1 MATTSHLLESLLAS
15 LTPGRI
21 TALVILL
28 TIASF
33 AIDSTK
39 KPTYPKSLPR
49 VGYTGGIRATI
60 RNWTNLSN
68 YHNWVEEGYN
78 KYGKHG
84 RSFVTPASP
93 SQPDEIV
100 VPRQQVAWMLEQPET
115 LLNTQEAHKDV
126 LFGKY
131 NFFNVDDHFPT
142 KVMHKHLARNLV
154 TLLPGIQQEV
164 ADSIDLAFGT
174 DDTENWKTLNLWEA
188 LLVIVPRV
196 MNRLAVGLP
205 LCRNQAF
212 LSSQVAFADDVFR
225 NCLIL
230 TLFPTV
236 LHPLVGRLVTLPN
249 RYHFHQ
255 GYQLLKPIIEQRLR
269 EYESFESS
277 ESETPPEESLI
288 TWLIRQAKADN
299 LPHEQ
304 TPYMIAM
311 RLLPIEFAAI
321 HTTVITL
328 HALFLDLLSSDP
340 SLHYLSI
347 LREETSSVLSQEPNG
362 IWTKTGLARLYRTDS
377 AIRES
382 MRLST
387 FSTGL
392 THRKVVSKEGI
403 TNPFEGWHAP
413 YGSILM
419 ANMSVQ
425 HDAEIY
431 EDPRRYDALR
441 FSRVR
446 EEFKAR
452 VAQQD
457 KQEKGQEKEKDT
469 EEALKIKR
477 LGLVTTSSEH
487 LPFSHG
493 RHACPGRF
501 FVAHEVKMMLAH
513 ILQNYD
519 LKPIATRPPPTW
531 VAHTIIPALDVK
543 IEVRR
548 RRKD

>member
-1 MATTSHLLESLLAS
+1 MAITSLSSHLLESLLAS
-15 LTPGRI
+15 LTLGRV
-21 TALVILL
+21 TALVFLL
-28 TIASF
+28 TIVSF
-33 AIDSTK
+33 AIDSTR

-49 VGYTGGIRATI
+49 VGFTGGIGATI
-60 RNWTNLSN
+60 RNWMNLGN

-84 RSFVTPASP
+84 RSFVTPSSP

-100 VPRQQVAWMLEQPET
+100 IPQEQVAWMLEQPET
-115 LLNTQEAHKDV
+115 VASTQESHKDV
-126 LFGKY
+126 LFGTY

-154 TLLPGIQQEV
+154 TLLPDIQEEV
-164 ADSIDLAFGT
+164 AESIDIAFGT
-174 DDTENWKTLNLWEA
+174 DTENWTTLNLWEA
-188 LLVIVPRV
+188 LLAIVPRV

-212 LSSQVAFADDVFR
+212 LSSQVGFADDVFR

-230 TLFPTV
+230 TLFPTI

-249 RYHFHQ
+249 WYHFHQ
-255 GYQLLKPIIEQRLR
+255 GYRLLKPVIEQRLR
-269 EYESFESS
+269 DYERFESG
-277 ESETPPEESLI
+277 ESQTPPEESLI

-328 HALFLDLLSSDP
+328 HALFLDLLASDP
-340 SLHYLSI
+340 SKDYLSI
-347 LREETSSVLSQEPNG
+347 LREETTAVLQSEPNG
-362 IWTKTGLARLYRTDS
+362 IWTKNGLAQLYRTDS

-392 THRKVVSKEGI
+392 THRKVVAKEGI

-413 YGSILM
+413 YGAILM

-425 HDAEIY
+425 HDADIY
-431 EDPRRYDALR
+431 EDPKTYDALR

-446 EEFKAR
+446 EEYEAR
-452 VAQQD
+452 SQEEV
-457 KQEKGQEKEKDT
+457 EKGKDNT
-469 EEALKIKR
+469 EEALRIKR
-477 LGLVTTSSEH
+477 LGVVTTSSEF

-519 LKPIATRPPPTW
+519 IKPIAERPRPTW
-531 VAHTIIPALDVK
+531 VAHTIIPSLDVK
-543 IEVRR
+543 IEVKRR
-548 RRKD
+548 QRKN

>member
-15 LTPGRI
+15 LTPGCI
-21 TALVILL
+21 TVLVILL
-28 TIASF
+28 TIASY

-39 KPTYPKSLPR
+39 KPNYPKSIPR
-49 VGYTGGIRATI
+49 VGYSGGIRATL
-60 RNWTNLSN
+60 RNWMNLSN
-68 YHNWVEEGYN
+68 YHNWMEEGYN

-100 VPRQQVAWMLEQPET
+100 VPQEQVAWMLEQPET
-115 LLNTQEAHKDV
+115 VLNTQEPHEAM
-126 LFGKY
+126 LFSAY
-131 NFFNVDDHFPT
+131 NFFGIDDHFPI
-142 KVMHKHLARNLV
+142 KVMHKHLPRNLV
-154 TLLPGIQQEV
+154 TLLPDIQQEV
-164 ADSIDLAFGT
+164 AGSIDLAFGT

-230 TLFPTV
+230 TLFPTI
-236 LHPLVGRLVTLPN
+236 LHPLIGRLVTLPN

-255 GYQLLKPIIEQRLR
+255 GYRLLKPIIEQRLR
-269 EYESFESS
+269 DFERFESG
-277 ESETPPEESLI
+277 ESTTPPEESLI

-304 TPYMIAM
+304 TSYMITQ

-328 HALFLDLLSSDP
+328 HALFLDLLASDP
-340 SLHYLSI
+340 SQNYLSI
-347 LREETSSVLSQEPNG
+347 IREETSSVLQSEPNG
-362 IWTKTGLARLYRTDS
+362 IWTKHGLARLYRTDS

-392 THRKVVSKEGI
+392 THRKVVAKDGI

-431 EDPRRYDALR
+431 EDPQKYDALR

-446 EEFKAR
+446 EEFEAR
-452 VAQQD
+452 VAQQH
-457 KQEKGQEKEKDT
+457 KEEKGKGEEGRTKEKDT

-493 RHACPGRF
+493 RHAWLVLPS
-501 FVAHEVKMMLAH
+501 L
-513 ILQNYD
+513 
-519 LKPIATRPPPTW
+519 
-531 VAHTIIPALDVK
+531 PALCL
-543 IEVRR
+543 
-548 RRKD
+548 

>member
-1 MATTSHLLESLLAS
+1 MATTSLSSHLLLESLLAS

-21 TALVILL
+21 TVLVILL

-33 AIDSTK
+33 AIDSTT
-39 KPTYPKSLPR
+39 KPAYPRSLPR

-60 RNWTNLSN
+60 RNWMNLSN
-68 YHNWVEEGYN
+68 YHTWVEQGYN
-78 KYGKHG
+78 KYGKQG

-100 VPRQQVAWMLEQPET
+100 LPQEQIAWMLEQPET
-115 LLNTQEAHKDV
+115 VLSTQESHKDV
-126 LFGKY
+126 LFGAY

-154 TLLPGIQQEV
+154 TLLPDIQQEV
-164 ADSIDLAFGT
+164 VDSIDIAFGV
-174 DDTENWKTLNLWEA
+174 DTENWNTINLWEA
-188 LLVIVPRV
+188 LLTIVPRV

-212 LSSQVAFADDVFR
+212 LSSQVGFADDVFR

-249 RYHFHQ
+249 WYHFHQ
-255 GYQLLKPIIEQRLR
+255 GYRLLKPIIEERLR
-269 EYESFESS
+269 DYERFESG
-277 ESETPPEESLI
+277 ESQTPPPQESLI

-299 LPHEQ
+299 LAHEQ

-328 HALFLDLLSSDP
+328 HALFLDLFASDP
-340 SLHYLSI
+340 AKDYLSV
-347 LREETSSVLSQEPNG
+347 LREETTTVLQSEPNG
-362 IWTKTGLARLYRTDS
+362 IWTKNGLARLYRTDS

-392 THRKVVSKEGI
+392 THRKVVAKEGI

-413 YGSILM
+413 YGAVLM

-425 HDAEIY
+425 HDPDIY
-431 EDPRRYDALR
+431 EDPQTYDAWR

-446 EEFKAR
+446 EEYEAR
-452 VAQQD
+452 S
-457 KQEKGQEKEKDT
+457 EKEKEKGTT
-469 EEALKIKR
+469 EEALRVKR
-477 LGLVTTSSEH
+477 LGLVTTSGEH

-501 FVAHEVKMMLAH
+501 FVAHEVKMMLSH

-519 LKPIATRPPPTW
+519 IKPIANRPPPTW

-543 IEVRR
+543 IEVKRR
-548 RRKD
+548 RGKD